1 MRTTKEISD
10 NIINQLQA
18 ALNQS
23 IPLLPKSF
31 NRVLSKA
38 IAAVLVTLFKY
49 ADWIGLQQ
57 LVASASG
64 QETTILGKKVT
75 PLVFWGELIGAGRP
89 TEATRAEIVVT
100 VTVLNQTGE
109 LPTGQQLV
117 GKSNGVTYLSTTST
131 ALDAPTVQI
140 VARAVSDQ
148 SGGGGRG
155 TVGNLVDG
163 AAVSFAN
170 PIDNVQR
177 DAVVASQ
184 AVTGADAEPTEV
196 YRQRVVDRFQK
207 RPQGGAYADYQQWA
221 EGVPG
226 IINAYPYTGDPGQVD
241 VYAEATPA
249 SSGSADGIPTNAQLE
264 AVLNAINFDDDGLA
278 KRRNA
283 SAWPNVYPITRTGF
297 DVDVSGITGV
307 DDLAATRA
315 EVAAAVR
322 EYFLQAAPYIPGL
335 SVPPRRDRLTSTR
348 LSAIVEDI
356 VTARGGFFTSARFTV
371 SGTAANLQ
379 AYALAEGEKT
389 KASTVGFS

>member
-49 ADWIGLQQ
+49 ADWLGLQQ
-57 LVASASG
+57 LVATASG
-64 QETTILGKKVT
+64 QETTLLGKKVT
-75 PLVFWGELIGAGRP
+75 PLVFWGELIGVGRP
-89 TEATRAEIVVT
+89 TEATRAEIVVD

-109 LPTGQQLV
+109 LPSGQQLV
-117 GKSNGVTYLSTTST
+117 GKSNGVTYLSITSVE
-131 ALDAPTVQI
+131 LNAPTVQI

-155 TVGNLVDG
+155 SVGNLTDG

-170 PIDNVQR
+170 PIDNVRR
-177 DAVVASQ
+177 DATVAGQS
-184 AVTGADAEPTEV
+184 VTGADAEAVEV
-196 YRQRVVDRFQK
+196 YRQRVIDRFQK

-221 EGVPG
+221 ESVPG

-241 VYAEATPA
+241 VYVEATPT
-249 SSGSADGIPTNAQLE
+249 SSGSADGIPTSAQQG
-264 AVLNAINFDDDGLA
+264 AVLGAINFDDDGLA

-283 SAWPNVYPITRTGF
+283 SAWPNIYPIARTGF

-307 DDLAATRA
+307 DDLAATRD
-315 EVAAAVR
+315 EVTAAVR
-322 EYFLQAAPYIPGL
+322 EYFANAAPYLPGL

-356 VTARGGFFTSARFTV
+356 VTARGGFFTSARFTKA
-371 SGTAANLQ
+371 GTAQNLQ

-389 KASTVGFS
+389 KADTVGFS